1 MKHFMV
7 IVWVKYSYRTLLF
20 VVKHGSIAD
29 TKSDVFH
36 VRDWV
41 SFTVEGTLAETQAGS
56 TVPRR
61 QLGRYLRSLRVEA
74 GLTVRA
80 AAKELERSEPTLW
93 RMESGM
99 VAVRSLDVEQM
110 CRLYGATEDM
120 TKALMALARETKAKG
135 WWQTY
140 GDVVPEWFDLFVG
153 LEAAAAKMAEY
164 EHSLVPGLFQSEGY
178 ARTLITADHQ
188 GESDAEIAR
197 RVELRI
203 GRQAILRRPID
214 PPLLQVA
221 LRESVLRTPVG
232 GSAVMA
238 DQLDHLAEVS
248 RLPNVSLR
256 VIPASAGYHPGIV
269 TGSFTILRFPLNG
282 GGVDSEPPTIYQEMY
297 TGALYLDKP
306 AEVERYDAAFG
317 AIWDTALNERSSR
330 DLISRTAEEMRHE

>member
-1 MKHFMV
+1 MKHFTV
-7 IVWVKYSYRTLLF
+7 IVYVKCSYRTLLF
-20 VVKHGSIAD
+20 AVRHESIAA
-29 TKSDVFH
+29 TKPDVFH
-36 VRDWV
+36 VRGWV
-41 SFTVEGTLAETQAGS
+41 SFTVEGTVAEIQAGS

-164 EHSLVPGLFQSEGY
+164 EHSLIPGLFQSEGY

-188 GESDAEIAR
+188 DESDAEIAR
-197 RVELRI
+197 RVELRL

-221 LRESVLRTPVG
+221 LREPVLRTPVG

-256 VIPASAGYHPGIV
+256 VVPASAGYHPGIV

-282 GGVDSEPPTIYQEMY
+282 GGVDSEPPTVYQEMY
-297 TGALYLDKP
+297 TGALYLDKQ
-306 AEVERYDAAFG
+306 AEVERFDAAFE

-330 DLISRTAEEMRHE
+330 DLIARTAEEMRHE